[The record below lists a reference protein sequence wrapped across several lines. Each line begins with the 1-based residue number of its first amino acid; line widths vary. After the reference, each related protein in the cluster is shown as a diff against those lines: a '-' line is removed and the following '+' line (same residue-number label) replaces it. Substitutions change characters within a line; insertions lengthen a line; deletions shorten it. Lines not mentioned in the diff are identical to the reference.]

1 MRGRGSARRYPAIR
15 ALWALVLLALGPA
28 FAGEIGKTGA
38 HWDWQLTEP
47 FDLSVD
53 VQVIDLD
60 PDSVTPSQIAA
71 LKARGVKTICYVS
84 VGTVESYRD
93 DAELFPEH
101 VLGAVYDDW
110 PNERFLD
117 IRQLDAILPL
127 MTARFDRCRALGFDA
142 VEPDNMDLFENETGL
157 PITAAHQIA
166 YLRPLIAYAHRIGL
180 EIGQKN
186 APDLIPALHRDFD
199 FIILESCFHYGFC
212 DDALVYAQ
220 EGKDVLAA
228 EYSHMPVDRRAACAF
243 GAKAGIRFIFKEREL
258 AAGGQA
264 C

>member
-1 MRGRGSARRYPAIR
+1 MTW
-15 ALWALVLLALGPA
+15 ALSLLVLLMAGPA
-28 FAGEIGKTGA
+28 FAGEIRETGA
-38 HWDWQLTEP
+38 YWDWQLTEP

-60 PDSVTPSQIAA
+60 PDSVTPAQIAA
-71 LKARGVKTICYVS
+71 LKARGVRTICYVS
-84 VGTVESYRD
+84 VGTVENYRD
-93 DAELFPEH
+93 DADLFPEH
-101 VLGAVYDDW
+101 VLGDVYDDW

-117 IRQLDAILPL
+117 IRQHDAILPL

-142 VEPDNMDLFENETGL
+142 IEPDNMDLHENDTGW
-157 PITAAHQIA
+157 PITAQDQIA
-166 YLRPLIAYAHRIGL
+166 YLRPLIAHAHRIGL

-186 APDLIPALHRDFD
+186 APALIPALHREFD

-212 DDALVYAQ
+212 HDALVYAQ
-220 EGKDVLAA
+220 AGKDVLAA
-228 EYSHMPVDRRAACAF
+228 EYSHKPVDRRAACAH
-243 GAKAGIRFIFKEREL
+243 GAEAGTRFIFKDREL